1 MAVGYDMDMK
11 TLLSSII
18 RWNSLGRSVIYT
30 LGHVI
35 IASVCNVYITG
46 AVMELAI
53 TDAIIEPMV
62 NMIWYYVL
70 DVCYSRYVSK

>member
-1 MAVGYDMDMK
+1 MVWEGMK
-11 TLLSSII
+11 RLMIYI
-18 RWNSLGRSVIYT
+18 RWSSLGRSIIYT

-35 IASVCNVYITG
+35 IASLCNVYITG

-62 NMIWYYVL
+62 NMVWYYAL
-70 DVCYSRYVSK
+70 DICYSTYVSK